1 MVSNGPRQG
10 QTRRLPPGQTGWRPV
25 ACYNGPIVP
34 GFVYHHDLL
43 TCDDTSLVEIAQH
56 IGTPCYVYSGSLIR
70 GRHAELS
77 AAFHGY
83 PHALHYALKAN
94 STLALLR
101 LLRSLG
107 ADADANS
114 IGEIDVALRA
124 GYTPAQIVFTGVG
137 KTRDELERAVGL
149 GLKAI
154 NAESAGELDR
164 IDQIARAQGTRAR
177 VALRVNPDVDAGSHP
192 HISTGLKRNKFGVP
206 VSDARALLNTM
217 QTRGGLEI
225 VGVHFHLGSQMTTL
239 DPLRRAADTLVGLVK
254 ELQQDGLPLEH
265 VDLGGGLGIDYKG
278 EAAGAGGSAV
288 PDAVSY
294 AAVLLSAARSTGL
307 SLIVEP
313 GRTMV
318 GSSGVLLSRVVDIKP
333 APEGRQFV
341 VIDASMTELIRPA
354 LYGAYHRILPVRQN
368 SGAREIVADIVGP
381 VCETSDT
388 FGVERTVPAPQVD
401 DLVAI
406 MDAGAY
412 GIVMSSNYNRRP
424 MPPEVLVDG
433 GEWKVIRRRQT
444 VDDMLACE
452 A

>member
-1 MVSNGPRQG
+1 MPPPLTCPSPDHGALSRAPQAIVS
-10 QTRRLPPGQTGWRPV
+10 
-25 ACYNGPIVP
+25 
-34 GFVYHHDLL
+34 GFTYTHDIL
-43 TCDDTSLVEIAQH
+43 TCDGVSLVDLATQ
-56 IGTPCYVYSGSLIR
+56 IGTPCYVYSGALIR

-83 PHALHYALKAN
+83 PHAFHYALKAN

-124 GYTPAQIVFTGVG
+124 GYIPSQIVFTGVG

-177 VALRVNPDVDAGSHP
+177 VALRVNPDVDAQSHP

-206 VSDARALLNTM
+206 IGEARALLNTM
-217 QTRGGLEI
+217 RARAGLEI
-225 VGVHFHLGSQMTTL
+225 VGVHFHLGSQMTSL
-239 DPLRRAADTLVGLVK
+239 DPLRRAADTLVALVK
-254 ELQQDGLPLEH
+254 ALQDDGVPLEH
-265 VDLGGGLGIDYKG
+265 VDLGGGLGIAYKG
-278 EAAGAGGSAV
+278 GADEV
-288 PDAVSY
+288 PDAVAY
-294 AAVLLSAARSTGL
+294 AAVLMTAARQTGL

-318 GSSGVLLSRVVDIKP
+318 GAAGVLLARVVDIKP
-333 APEGRQFV
+333 APDGRQFV
-341 VIDASMTELIRPA
+341 IIDASMTELIRPA
-354 LYGAYHRILPVRQN
+354 LYGAYHRILPVRR
-368 SGAREIVADIVGP
+368 STSTAPDSIVDIVGP

-388 FGVERTVPAPQVD
+388 FGVERTLPAPRVD

-412 GIVMSSNYNRRP
+412 GVVMSSNYNRRP
-424 MPPEVLVDG
+424 MPPEVLVDQ
-433 GEWKVIRRRQT
+433 GEWRVIRRRQT
-444 VDDMLACE
+444 VDDMVAFE

>member
-1 MVSNGPRQG
+1 M
-10 QTRRLPPGQTGWRPV
+10 
-25 ACYNGPIVP
+25 
-34 GFVYHHDLL
+34 GFAYHQDIL
-43 TCDDTSLVEIAQH
+43 TCDDVSLVDIATQ
-56 IGTPCYVYSGSLIR
+56 IGTPCYVYSGDMIR
-70 GRHAELS
+70 RRHAELS
-77 AAFHGY
+77 AALHGY

-94 STLALLR
+94 STMALLR

-124 GYTPAQIVFTGVG
+124 GFIPSQIVFTGVG

-164 IDQIARAQGTRAR
+164 LDQIARAQGTKVR
-177 VALRVNPDVDAGSHP
+177 VALRVNPDVDAQSHP

-206 VSDARALLNTM
+206 VGEARALLNAM
-217 QTRGGLEI
+217 QTRTGLEI
-225 VGVHFHLGSQMTTL
+225 VGVHFHLGSQMTSL
-239 DPLRRAADTLVGLVK
+239 DPLRQASDSLVALVTQLQADGI
-254 ELQQDGLPLEH
+254 PLEH
-265 VDLGGGLGIDYKG
+265 VDLGGGLGISYN
-278 EAAGAGGSAV
+278 GAEVPNAV
-288 PDAVSY
+288 DY
-294 AAVLLSAARSTGL
+294 AAVLLNAARQTGL

-313 GRTMV
+313 GRWMV

-354 LYGAYHRILPVRQN
+354 LYGAFHRILPVRQ
-368 SGAREIVADIVGP
+368 GTGPQIIADIVGP

-388 FGVERTVPAPQVD
+388 FGVERTLSQPQVD

-412 GIVMSSNYNRRP
+412 GMVMSSNYNRRP
-424 MPPEVLVDG
+424 MPPEVLVDQ
-433 GEWKVIRRRQT
+433 GEWRQIRRRQT
-444 VDDMLACE
+444 VDDMTAFE